1 MRINTNDWA
10 HQNRGKRGTYLFL
23 NLLRAA
29 QHQVY
34 YVGFN
39 SDTVRLTDLIRLIF
53 NLKKD
58 TSNKNYKT
66 ICLG

>member
-1 MRINTNDWA
+1 MRITPMTA
-10 HQNRGKRGTYLFL
+10 LTINRVKGGTYLFL
-23 NLLRAA
+23 NLLWAA

-53 NLKKD
+53 NLTTKR
-58 TSNKNYKT
+58 YF
-66 ICLG
+66 